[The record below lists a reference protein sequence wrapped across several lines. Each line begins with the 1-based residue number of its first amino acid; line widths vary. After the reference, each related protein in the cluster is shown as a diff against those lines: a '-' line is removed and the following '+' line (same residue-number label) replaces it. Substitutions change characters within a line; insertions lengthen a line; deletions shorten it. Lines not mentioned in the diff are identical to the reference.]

1 MAHALTLLLE
11 SPVLVAV
18 ILITGIG
25 GTFQYGFH
33 ISVLTSPS
41 VYIKQLM
48 NATCVQRY
56 GHYLEAWE
64 LSLIWSFTVSMY
76 CIGGLLGCLVAGR
89 LAAVYGSHLEGLLYN
104 IGSSPSCTSQA
115 SDWISQEWFQSR
127 KSEDHQITADSL
139 RRKRCLVLNNVLAIC
154 GAVLMLL
161 SKTAHSF
168 EMIMAARFLYGINAG
183 VALTVHTMYVLEC
196 APRRLRGMVG
206 VSVAGFVSLGKF
218 SGQVLGLSEVMG
230 TEDRWPFLLAFSG
243 FIGFLQLVTLPFLPE
258 SPRFLLLDRGDRPG
272 CEKALRVLLGAG
284 GDLSSEMEEM
294 QEHAALQGVK
304 SHSVLELLLSRSVR
318 WQLFTIIVTFTTL
331 QLCGINAVY
340 LYSFDVFRAAGIPV
354 HNLRYVALGT
364 GLCEISITVTCGMVI
379 ESTGKRVLLI
389 WGYLGMAATLLIL
402 TLTLYLQEYV
412 SWMPYCSTVLIFIFI
427 FFFSSG
433 PAGVTAPLPGEI
445 FAQSYKAAA
454 FVVACTLNWVG
465 LFFVGMVFPFI
476 VEYLEY
482 FCFLIFFFF
491 CFVSGVFVWYG
502 MPETRNRSIME
513 ISAEFE
519 RRHNKTK
526 PAPENKPDTL
536 YLTHSQ
542 TGQATKL

>member
-41 VYIKQLM
+41 LYIKELI

-56 GHYLEAWE
+56 DHTLEAWE

-76 CIGGLLGCLVAGR
+76 CIGGLLGCLGAGR
-89 LAAVYGSHLEGLLYN
+89 LAAAYG
-104 IGSSPSCTSQA
+104 
-115 SDWISQEWFQSR
+115 
-127 KSEDHQITADSL
+127 
-139 RRKRCLVLNNVLAIC
+139 RKRCLVLNNVLAIC
-154 GAVLMLL
+154 GAVLVLL

-196 APRRLRGMVG
+196 APKKLRGMVG
-206 VSVAGFVSLGKF
+206 VSVGGFVSFGKF

-258 SPRFLLLDRGDRPG
+258 SPRYLLLDRGDRPG
-272 CEKALRVLLGAG
+272 CEKALRRLLGAG
-284 GDLSSEMEEM
+284 GDLSSEVEEM
-294 QEHAALQGVK
+294 QVEHAAQQGVK
-304 SHSVLELLLSRSVR
+304 SHGVLELLLSRSVR

-340 LYSFDVFRAAGIPV
+340 LYSFDVFRAAGIPAQ
-354 HNLRYVALGT
+354 NLRYVALGT
-364 GLCEISITVTCGMVI
+364 GLCEISTTVACGMVI

-389 WGYLGMAATLLIL
+389 RGYLGMAATLLIL
-402 TLTLYLQEYV
+402 TIMLYLQEYV
-412 SWMPYCSTVLIFIFI
+412 SWMPYCSMVLIFIFI

-445 FAQSYKAAA
+445 FTQSYKTAA
-454 FVVACTLNWVG
+454 FVVACTLNWMG
-465 LFFVGMVFPFI
+465 LFFVGMVFPLI
-476 VEYLEY
+476 VEYLDF

-502 MPETRNRSIME
+502 VPETRNRSIME

-519 RRHNKTK
+519 RMHNKTK
-526 PAPENKPDTL
+526 PAPENKLNTL